1 MRATCSPAA
10 GRVRMTAMTWRL
22 AAAFCCSTGREQVEA
37 SAHLSSGHHRI
48 GPLPWP
54 RAAWQSPHI
63 STVNRPPTL
72 LKGPA
77 AEPQKEQ
84 RSAIILHARTG
95 VRLMLRLLSQVV
107 SRWSTT
113 APRVASCCTR
123 APTRLRLSTCGV
135 VMCKLAAS
143 GSKCG
148 GRSLHTAEAP
158 PSLAG
163 LPGACSQRRAGSS
176 GAAALTARGHTM
188 HHASQQRVHCDG
200 LGCEASWR
208 PACGGP
214 SMACKGSREVSG
226 VSPRGPSLRCLT
238 LERPDWRRSE
248 WRVRAQ

>member
-22 AAAFCCSTGREQVEA
+22 AAAFCCSTGPEQVEA

-63 STVNRPPTL
+63 STVIGRHL
-72 LKGPA
+72 VEGPGGGA
-77 AEPQKEQ
+77 AEGA
-84 RSAIILHARTG
+84 AISHHSSCSNWCSPDATAVEPSCQQVVNNRTSRG
-95 VRLMLRLLSQVV
+95 LMLHTR
-107 SRWSTT
+107 
-113 APRVASCCTR
+113 PNEAS
-123 APTRLRLSTCGV
+123 LSTCGV

-158 PSLAG
+158 LSLAG
-163 LPGACSQRRAGSS
+163 LPGACSQRRAGRS

-208 PACGGP
+208 PACGGS
-214 SMACKGSREVSG
+214 SMACKGSG
-226 VSPRGPSLRCLT
+226 VQIPSAPPGTTHLLPPLRASFASNL
-238 LERPDWRRSE
+238 PANDS
-248 WRVRAQ
+248 